1 MEGNVMVKDSERQQ
15 FMALYNRVFEPDG
28 ITPKNCTRYAC
39 IDLIQF
45 CDIIVPHKIPAEEL
59 PHHKVGEEHE
69 ERKKELANLSYYGNL
84 GSGFMNVQRIHALY
98 LELKEE
104 AI

>member
-1 MEGNVMVKDSERQQ
+1 MVRDSERQQ

-45 CDIIVPHKIPAEEL
+45 CDIIVHIKGRSSPNCGVNCSSCII
-59 PHHKVGEEHE
+59 V
-69 ERKKELANLSYYGNL
+69 
-84 GSGFMNVQRIHALY
+84 
-98 LELKEE
+98 
-104 AI
+104 